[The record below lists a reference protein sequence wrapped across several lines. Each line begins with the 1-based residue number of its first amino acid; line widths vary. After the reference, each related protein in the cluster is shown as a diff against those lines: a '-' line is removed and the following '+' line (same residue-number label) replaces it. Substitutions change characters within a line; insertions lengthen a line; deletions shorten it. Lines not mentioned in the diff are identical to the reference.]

1 MEGCPGYAPELV
13 LIGAERIVGSGHSC
27 RHLRAQPDLRRRGA
41 YVSACTHP
49 LIGVPENGNGGQPGT
64 MRYSTAGAP
73 RSVLDT

>member
-49 LIGVPENGNGGQPGT
+49 LIGAAENGHGSDLS
-64 MRYSTAGAP
+64 RA
-73 RSVLDT
+73 R